1 MPHIE
6 LTAIERKI
14 QDTEKELQNLVAFS
28 DDTMRTIMT
37 SELDYRLSELKK
49 QILNRIETRL
59 VRSRVGKW
67 NFEP

>member
-49 QILNRIETRL
+49 QKEAMLAAFSKETISIRI
-59 VRSRVGKW
+59 
-67 NFEP
+67 